1 MLQSRGKKM
10 HEELVRL
17 VGKALLLLLLGVMPA
32 KANAFRLIW
41 TQEATIADLL
51 AAFKTKELTCRQLVQ
66 MYLDRIEAYDR
77 KGPALN
83 AIVMVN
89 PNALATADALDAK
102 FAQSG
107 PAGPLHC
114 VPVIVKDNYD
124 TVDMPTAAGSLSL
137 KGSIPLHDAF
147 QVRKLREAGALM
159 LAKSN
164 MAEFAWSPFE
174 TVGSLVP
181 GYTRNPYAL
190 DRVTAG
196 SSGGT
201 AAAVAASFGAAGL
214 GTDTGNSIRG
224 PSSHTSL
231 VGIRSTM
238 GLTSRDGII
247 PLFLN
252 RDIGGPMA
260 RTMADAVA
268 IFDVIAGYDPAD
280 PVTAAAL
287 GKRPDSYLNF
297 LDRNGLRGARVG
309 AVRQLFMGPDSDP
322 GVLKLLE
329 QALVDMKQQGAEI
342 VEGINVPE
350 IAEIPPGKLFCT
362 RFKHDINAY
371 LARLGPQAPVRT
383 FDEILASQKFH
394 PSIEKRMLDAAA
406 EPAPDQ
412 NPRCRE
418 ADENGRR
425 LAQGVLKVMDDLK
438 LDALVYPSWNNPPRL
453 IGDLN
458 TPHGNNSPRI
468 SPPTGFPA
476 ITVPMGFV
484 RGTLPAGLQI
494 LGRPWSE
501 PTLFRI
507 GYAYEQATR
516 HRRPPASAPPLAAA
530 P

>member
-1 MLQSRGKKM
+1 MWKGLG
-10 HEELVRL
+10 RL
-17 VGKALLLLLLGVMPA
+17 VGPALFLLLLAVTPVEA
-32 KANAFRLIW
+32 SAFRLIW
-41 TQEATIADLL
+41 TQEATIADIL
-51 AAFKTKELTCRQLVQ
+51 AAFKANELTCRQLVQ

-102 FAQSG
+102 FVQSG
-107 PAGPLHC
+107 LVGPLHC

-124 TVDMPTAAGSLSL
+124 TVDMPTSAGSLSL
-137 KGSIPLHDAF
+137 KGSIPLRDAF
-147 QVRKLREAGALM
+147 QVRKLREAGALV

-174 TVGSLVP
+174 TVSSLVP

-190 DRVTAG
+190 DRVPAG

-201 AAAVAASFGAAGL
+201 AVAVAASFGAVGL

-238 GLTSRDGII
+238 GLTSRDGIV

-280 PVTAAAL
+280 PVTADAQ
-287 GKRPDSYLNF
+287 GKRPDSYLSF
-297 LDRNGLRGARVG
+297 LDRSGLKGARVG
-309 AVRQLFMGPDSDP
+309 AVRHLFMGPDSDP
-322 GVLKLLE
+322 DIVKLLE
-329 QALVDMKQQGAEI
+329 QALADMREQGAEI
-342 VEGINVPE
+342 VEGINIPE
-350 IAEIPPGKLFCT
+350 IAEIPPAKLFCN
-362 RFKHDINAY
+362 RFKHDINGY
-371 LARLGPQAPVRT
+371 LARLGPQAPVKT
-383 FDEILASQKFH
+383 FDDILASQKFH
-394 PSIEKRMLDAAA
+394 PSIEKRMLDALA
-406 EPAPDQ
+406 EPPPDQ
-412 NPRCRE
+412 NAKCQE

-425 LAQGVLKVMDDLK
+425 LAQGVLKAMDDAR
-438 LDALVYPSWNNPPRL
+438 LDTLVYPSWNNPPRL

-476 ITVPMGFV
+476 INVPMGFV
-484 RGTLPAGLQI
+484 RGTLPAGLQM
-494 LGRPWSE
+494 LGRPWGE
-501 PTLFRI
+501 PKLIKI

-516 HRRPPASAPPLAAA
+516 HRRPPASVQPLAVA